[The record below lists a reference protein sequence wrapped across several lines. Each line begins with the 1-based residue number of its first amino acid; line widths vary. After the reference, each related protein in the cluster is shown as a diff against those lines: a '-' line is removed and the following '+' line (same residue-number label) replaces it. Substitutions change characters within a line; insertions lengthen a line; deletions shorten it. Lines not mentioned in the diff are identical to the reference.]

1 VTEIRGA
8 PSIPAI
14 VEFMDTWERMRGIF
28 LGDGDD
34 SFTWKVAASGV
45 YSASSAYN
53 AFFLGRTRS
62 LAAKELWSAG
72 APLLHKLHMWF
83 AMKGRL
89 WTADRLARRGMEHP
103 PECPLC
109 CQEPETAAHI
119 TIQCSYARQIWYMML
134 LPRRLHR
141 FTPSPTGSIDI
152 WWSNI
157 SDAVPRKDRKELNT
171 LVILIARCLWLE
183 RNSRVFEK
191 FASMPSEVCRKI
203 RAEFDQ

>member
-1 VTEIRGA
+1 MAAMVQLAPNLMDFVKPAAKSLTVVAALQDDRWVTEIRGA

-45 YSASSAYN
+45 YSESSAYN

-89 WTADRLARRGMEHP
+89 WTANRLARRSMEHP
-103 PECPLC
+103 PESPVC
-109 CQEPETAAHI
+109 CQNL
-119 TIQCSYARQIWYMML
+119 RQQLTSLYNAPM
-134 LPRRLHR
+134 RGRSG
-141 FTPSPTGSIDI
+141 T
-152 WWSNI
+152 
-157 SDAVPRKDRKELNT
+157 
-171 LVILIARCLWLE
+171 
-183 RNSRVFEK
+183 
-191 FASMPSEVCRKI
+191 
-203 RAEFDQ
+203 